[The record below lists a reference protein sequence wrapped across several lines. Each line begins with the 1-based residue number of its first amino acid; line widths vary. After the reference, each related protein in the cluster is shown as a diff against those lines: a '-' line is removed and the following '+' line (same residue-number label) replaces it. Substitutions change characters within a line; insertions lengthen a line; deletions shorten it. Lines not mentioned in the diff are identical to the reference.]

1 MAEPKQG
8 GDATA
13 FIQEYG
19 PIAEKIGA
27 DIGVDPKIILA
38 KFGLETGWGKSV
50 IPGTYNL
57 GNIKDFSGA
66 GVKAYDKREKSNDAY
81 MKFEDPETFA
91 AYYSDFMKRMYP
103 KAIGAGSDVDAFTS
117 GLNKGVRG
125 PYATAENY
133 PSAIRNAYSLV
144 NARMESA
151 QPAPAAQEENPFG
164 SGPTEAQRILQEPER
179 KVVVEGER
187 EGMSGDDAALYGAGA
202 GLGAGIIAKN
212 TKLPTSPRYDAA
224 VERLRV
230 AQDKLTEVQ
239 SRAGSGVSVDD
250 LEKEFRMRQMAAT
263 QAAQELKA
271 AEAELK
277 TLNKAPAPSVSS
289 AAGELAEDV
298 AGASRKVPGASGASN
313 WVRAMGQDVPD
324 VLAETAENM
333 RKDNPKGGQAI
344 IDRDVAAKQKI
355 QQMGAGDYKLV
366 GQGKGQ
372 LMLPPELAA
381 EKTAALETELTQR
394 QTADAAER
402 TRLESEAQSKRIAA
416 ENRAELARQQRQRAG
431 LARRDADQAVKQART
446 AQGQVQRAQSGV
458 NVAQQAVERAG
469 AAKPGALGQ
478 VGAFTAKV
486 APKAIGVISGAAT
499 GLSAMEAIDKFK
511 KGDYSGAVLP
521 TLEAT
526 FGVMSM
532 LPPAHPVL
540 LALRGLGT
548 LGGTALAGY
557 EGYKAVRGEP
567 QTEE

>member
-103 KAIGAGSDVDAFTS
+103 KAIGAGSDVDAFTT

-144 NARMESA
+144 NARIESA
-151 QPAPAAQEENPFG
+151 QPKQDDEFG
-164 SGPTEAQRILQEPER
+164 FGTGPTEGQRIAQEPPSPP
-179 KVVVEGER
+179 VER
-187 EGMSGDDAALYGAGA
+187 EGVVNKEDAALAGAGA
-202 GLGAGIIAKN
+202 GLAAGIVAGN
-212 TKLPTSPRYDAA
+212 TKQPTSPRLDAA
-224 VERLRV
+224 RERLQVARDKLDEVRSRAGTGVSLDDLEDELRTRKFAAQQAAEELRV
-230 AQDKLTEVQ
+230 AQEELRAT
-239 SRAGSGVSVDD
+239 SRTAPSTASAAADVADD
-250 LEKEFRMRQMAAT
+250 L
-263 QAAQELKA
+263 
-271 AEAELK
+271 
-277 TLNKAPAPSVSS
+277 P
-289 AAGELAEDV
+289 G
-298 AGASRKVPGASGASN
+298 RKVPGASGASN

-324 VLAETAENM
+324 VVAETAENM

-355 QQMGAGDYKLV
+355 QQLGAGDYKLT

-372 LMLPPELAA
+372 LMLPPDLAA
-381 EKTAALETELTQR
+381 EKTAALEGELSQR
-394 QTADAAER
+394 QAADAAER
-402 TRLESEAQSKRIAA
+402 TRLAQEAEAKRIAA
-416 ENRAELARQQRQRAG
+416 ERRVAQARQARAQTG
-431 LARRDADQAVKQART
+431 TAVGDVSQQAKQARQAQT
-446 AQGQVQRAQSGV
+446 AAQKAESGV
-458 NVAQQAVERAG
+458 SVAEKALERAG
-469 AAKPGALGQ
+469 SAKPGALGQ
-478 VGAFTAKV
+478 IGAATAKV
-486 APKAIGVISGAAT
+486 APKALGVISGAAT
-499 GLSAMEAIDKFK
+499 GMAAMEAIEKFK
-511 KGDYSGAVLP
+511 QGDYSGAVLP

-532 LPPAHPVL
+532 LPPAHPIL

-548 LGGTALAGY
+548 AGGAALMGY

-567 QTEE
+567 QTEK

>member
-1 MAEPKQG
+1 
-8 GDATA
+8 
-13 FIQEYG
+13 
-19 PIAEKIGA
+19 
-27 DIGVDPKIILA
+27 
-38 KFGLETGWGKSV
+38 
-50 IPGTYNL
+50 
-57 GNIKDFSGA
+57 
-66 GVKAYDKREKSNDAY
+66 
-81 MKFEDPETFA
+81 
-91 AYYSDFMKRMYP
+91 
-103 KAIGAGSDVDAFTS
+103 
-117 GLNKGVRG
+117 
-125 PYATAENY
+125 
-133 PSAIRNAYSLV
+133 
-144 NARMESA
+144 
-151 QPAPAAQEENPFG
+151 
-164 SGPTEAQRILQEPER
+164 
-179 KVVVEGER
+179 
-187 EGMSGDDAALYGAGA
+187 
-202 GLGAGIIAKN
+202 
-212 TKLPTSPRYDAA
+212 
-224 VERLRV
+224 V